1 MGRYAIIGTLL
12 ASVHGGVKALGF
24 FGFLFALIVFST
36 SVSLGLTFLAGRAA
50 WRGGKRL
57 LGWAR
62 EQHKSLPG
70 TPQDPSR
77 EAQDVVVEPVDSV
90 PINYAPANEK
100 VEYVHFDADE
110 GLSAKQ
116 IIEVLRHYTD
126 DAVLGDRATAA
137 IQTLR
142 SAERR
147 RKSIAAELDDA
158 FQHGSISWQRFAS
171 PAQAALDS
179 ILRNSALLA
188 NRIQAFDTESYIRTF
203 RAVQRDGGMGE
214 HTGTQKRVE
223 RLRLYKEML
232 EGLDAIQETNEGLLL
247 ELDKL
252 AAELSSISASGQSD
266 KGDSILEEI
275 RRLVEE
281 AKYYR

>member
-1 MGRYAIIGTLL
+1 MGRYAIIGTITAIVL
-12 ASVHGGVKALGF
+12 GGATTLGF
-24 FGFLFALIVFST
+24 FGFLFSLIVFST
-36 SVSLGLTFLAGRAA
+36 VVSLGLTFFAGRMA

-57 LGWAR
+57 LGWVR
-62 EQHKSLPG
+62 DRKLLPG

-77 EAQDVVVEPVDSV
+77 EAQDVVVEPVASV
-90 PINYAPANEK
+90 PVDYTPASESF
-100 VEYVHFDADE
+100 EYVHFDADA
-110 GLSAKQ
+110 GVSAKE
-116 IIEVLRHYTD
+116 IIKVLNHYTD
-126 DAVLGDRATAA
+126 DAVLGDRAAAA

-147 RKSIAAELDDA
+147 RKSISAELDDA

-188 NRIQAFDTESYIRTF
+188 NRIQAFDTESYVRTF
-203 RAVQRDGGMGE
+203 RSVQRDGGMGE
-214 HTGTQKRVE
+214 HMGSQKRVE
-223 RLRLYKEML
+223 RLALYQEML
-232 EGLDAIQETNEGLLL
+232 DGLDAIQETNEGLLL